1 MYYFLKKYFLIK
13 KNKLHNI
20 FKLINKDDIIFDI
33 GAHSGEKSKNLLK
46 ICSKLILVEPQ
57 PECVKILKKKF
68 SDVSKVVILP
78 CGISSKKEKLKLKIN
93 TSNPLISTFSDHW
106 DKGRFSDSK
115 WDKVINVDTTTLD
128 QLINDY
134 GHPKYIKIDVEGFE
148 LEVLKGLT
156 KKTGILSFEFTSEF
170 FKDAIKCLDYLS
182 LLGYQKF
189 NYSEGERK
197 KFNFDWT
204 SKDKILE
211 EIENKIK
218 INDLL
223 WGDIYAQ

>member
-13 KNKLHNI
+13 KYKLHDI
-20 FKLINKDDIIFDI
+20 FKLINKEEIIFDI

-57 PECVKILKKKF
+57 PEYVKILKKKF
-68 SDVSKVVILP
+68 SKISKVVILP
-78 CGISSKKEKLKLKIN
+78 YGISSKKKTLKLKIN

-106 DKGRFSDSK
+106 DKGRFAESK
-115 WDKVINVDTTTLD
+115 WDKVINVDTITLD

-156 KKTGILSFEFTSEF
+156 KKTGIISFEFTSEF
-170 FKDAIKCLDYLS
+170 FKDAVKCLDHLN
-182 LLGYQKF
+182 LLGYQNF
-189 NYSEGERK
+189 NYSEGEKR

-211 EIENKIK
+211 EIENKVK
-218 INDLL
+218 TNNYL